1 MAGTRHLAAFPPELD
16 LVLAVRTLALA
27 HDECR
32 IPLSMQMLH
41 EHHVASDFSE
51 SDDAMIRVCKLSV
64 SHKML
69 LIRLELVSVTQ
80 LACIHTETAS
90 WSLGMY
96 GSRSDESKD

>member
-1 MAGTRHLAAFPPELD
+1 
-16 LVLAVRTLALA
+16 
-27 HDECR
+27 
-32 IPLSMQMLH
+32 MQMLH

-80 LACIHTETAS
+80 LACIHRDGLLEFGYV
-90 WSLGMY
+90 W
-96 GSRSDESKD
+96 